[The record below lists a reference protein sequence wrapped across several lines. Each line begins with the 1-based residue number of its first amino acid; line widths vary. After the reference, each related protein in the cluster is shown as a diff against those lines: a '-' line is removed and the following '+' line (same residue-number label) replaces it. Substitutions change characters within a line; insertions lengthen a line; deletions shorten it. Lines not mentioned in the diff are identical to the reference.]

1 MYNKYNSISSRN
13 LVKAFY
19 TSGIVMDVLAVFG
32 DIPDDIQE
40 KQKYAKFKAAY
51 IHNCLKNGEQPIA
64 GPLGGMENV
73 EDDLNDTNQPGPPPA
88 TAGFNL
94 PNLPDVSNPPPT
106 FYDPKPPES
115 SSGGFSPAIT
125 PIPAVRTIEPIVN
138 PTGSSSDGPVLTP
151 DQITKAQK
159 YCKYAGSA
167 LNYDDLKTAKL
178 NLRKALQLLETGVD
192 EA

>member
-1 MYNKYNSISSRN
+1 
-13 LVKAFY
+13 
-19 TSGIVMDVLAVFG
+19 MDVLAVFG

-64 GPLGGMENV
+64 GPLGGMDNV
-73 EDDLNDTNQPGPPPA
+73 EDDLNDTNQLGPPAGLPA

-106 FYDPKPPES
+106 FYDPPNPPES
-115 SSGGFSPAIT
+115 SIGGFSPAIT
-125 PIPAVRTIEPIVN
+125 PIPAVRTIEPIVS
-138 PTGSSSDGPVLTP
+138 PTGSDGPVLTP